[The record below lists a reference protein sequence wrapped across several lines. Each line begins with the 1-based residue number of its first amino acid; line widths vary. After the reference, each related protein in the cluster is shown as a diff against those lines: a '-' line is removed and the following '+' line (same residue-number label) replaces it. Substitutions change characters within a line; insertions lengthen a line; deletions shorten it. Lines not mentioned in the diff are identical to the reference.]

1 MKSFD
6 YCNFCGVPLV
16 PPFPV
21 TFLVACLFKVDK
33 SSSSYGSDM
42 AHATLKWFHLFGLSN
57 GADLLDSSI
66 CHILLEAARLDK
78 PVSVKRRLYL
88 RSLRV

>member
-1 MKSFD
+1 M
-6 YCNFCGVPLV
+6 
-16 PPFPV
+16 
-21 TFLVACLFKVDK
+21 FLVAYLFKVDK
-33 SSSSYGSDM
+33 SSNSYASSDM
-42 AHATLKWFHLFGLSN
+42 AHATLKWFHLFGLGN
-57 GADLLDSSI
+57 GANLLDSSI